1 MIKLYGSPLST
12 CTRKVLMTLAETSTS
27 YEMMT
32 IDFATGA
39 HKKEPHIS
47 RQPFGRIPAI
57 DDDGF
62 EMFESRAIARYI
74 AEKTK
79 SPLIPADI
87 HARAKMEQWISIETS
102 EFATH
107 AMKFVYEH
115 TFKRKQEQSV
125 LDAAATS
132 LKTTLGVMSGQLAK
146 TPFISGDAFTIADI
160 GFMPYLEYVMAS
172 PAKELVMP
180 YERVGA
186 WWEKIRARPTWQ
198 KVIGPKK

>member
-12 CTRKVLMTLAETSTS
+12 CTRKVLMTLGETQTPF
-27 YEMMT
+27 EMNV

-62 EMFESRAIARYI
+62 EMFESRAIARYL
-74 AEKTK
+74 AEKTN
-79 SPLIPADI
+79 SPLIPSDI
-87 HARAKMEQWISIETS
+87 RARAKMEQWISIETS
-102 EFATH
+102 EFAPH

-115 TFKRKQEQSV
+115 TFKRKQDQSV
-125 LDAAATS
+125 LDAATAA
-132 LKTTLGVMSGQLAK
+132 LKTTLRVMNDQLAK
-146 TPFISGDAFTIADI
+146 TPFISGESFTIADI
-160 GFMPYLEYVMAS
+160 GYMPYVEYVMAS
-172 PAKELVMP
+172 PAKELVTP
-180 YERVGA
+180 HERVGA

-198 KVIGPKK
+198 KVIGK

>member
-12 CTRKVLMTLAETSTS
+12 CTRKVLMTLAETGTN
-27 YEMMT
+27 YEMMV

-39 HKKEPHIS
+39 HKKEPHIR

-62 EMFESRAIARYI
+62 EMYESRAIARYI
-74 AEKTK
+74 AEKAK
-79 SPLIPADI
+79 SPLIPSDI

-102 EFATH
+102 EFAPH

-125 LDAAATS
+125 LDAAAAS
-132 LKTTLGVMSGQLAK
+132 LKTTLGVMSAELAK

-160 GFMPYLEYVMAS
+160 GFMPYLEYVMAT
-172 PAKELVMP
+172 PAKELVTP
-180 YERVGA
+180 HERVVA

-198 KVIGPKK
+198 KVIGKS

>member
-1 MIKLYGSPLST
+1 MIKLYGSPVST
-12 CTRKVLMTLAETSTS
+12 CTRKVLMTLAETDTN
-27 YEMMT
+27 YEMMV

-62 EMFESRAIARYI
+62 EMFESRAIARYL
-74 AEKTK
+74 AEKAK
-79 SPLIPADI
+79 SPLIPKDI

-102 EFATH
+102 ELAPH

-115 TFKRKQEQSV
+115 TFKRKQDQAV
-125 LDAAATS
+125 LDGATTA

-146 TPFISGDAFTIADI
+146 TSFISGDAFTIADI
-160 GFMPYLEYVMAS
+160 GYMPYLEYVMAG
-172 PAKELVMP
+172 PAKELVTP
-180 YERVGA
+180 FERVVA
-186 WWEKIRARPTWQ
+186 WWEMIRARPTWQ
-198 KVIGPKK
+198 KVIGKA

>member
-12 CTRKVLMTLAETSTS
+12 CTRKVLMTLAETSTPH
-27 YEMMT
+27 EMNVV
-32 IDFATGA
+32 DFATGA

-74 AEKTK
+74 AEKAK
-79 SPLIPADI
+79 STLIPTDI
-87 HARAKMEQWISIETS
+87 RARAKMEQWISIETS

-115 TFKRKQEQSV
+115 TFKRKQDQAV
-125 LDAAATS
+125 LDSAATA

-146 TPFISGDAFTIADI
+146 TSFVSGDTFTIADI
-160 GFMPYLEYVMAS
+160 GYMPYLEYVMAS
-172 PAKELVMP
+172 PARELVTP
-180 YERVGA
+180 FERVVA
-186 WWEKIRARPTWQ
+186 WWEHVRARPTWQ
-198 KVIGPKK
+198 KVIGK